1 MSAGAGVPA
10 VADDQSPQKAHGLF
24 GHLHIPRKYLYGC
37 DDPEV
42 YVAPVTGDC
51 LAPDINDGDQAL
63 VSPATWPEPGDFV
76 IVWPKVGP
84 PKVKRLVLQVPKW
97 TAAPGSEV
105 MPLVVLQQTNPP
117 RSFGIG
123 MDRVRAVHKVIGSL
137 AMSPEP
143 GCQDDGLYV
152 VD

>member
-1 MSAGAGVPA
+1 M
-10 VADDQSPQKAHGLF
+10 
-24 GHLHIPRKYLYGC
+24 
-37 DDPEV
+37 
-42 YVAPVTGDC
+42 
-51 LAPDINDGDQAL
+51 
-63 VSPATWPEPGDFV
+63 SPATWPEPGDFV

-84 PKVKRLVLQVPKW
+84 PKIKRLVLQVPKW
-97 TAAPGSEV
+97 TAAPSSEV